1 MSKLKKRLLIII
13 GIITIILIVL
23 VFSFNAIVA
32 YTISN
37 KVDNYLAEHPVKNYQ
52 IEYDRIGFNFL
63 NRSARIIGL
72 TYTPNDSYVD
82 SMKSTGFKAMIPE
95 VKVGRFIVSGI
106 NIIDLIK
113 NKEVIIDKI
122 KIKNVKLTLNK
133 IDGKTP
139 DKKKKIK
146 LPATGSLIPDSVKIK
161 GLNKIVI
168 DKFLITNS
176 KVEIYNLNKLQTE
189 LTNKK
194 INFTIDGIKLDKKE
208 NVKDYL
214 FVEIKD
220 MLLEIDHNVFRTPDN
235 LYEITFDKLSTTFRD
250 EAIAI
255 SNFHF
260 KPLYSKT
267 KFSKHIKYQQER
279 YDIKS
284 QQVLISHP
292 NYKQLIQG
300 NELDIQNVTI
310 TKPDISIYRDKR
322 LPFPHFKRP
331 LLPHQALK
339 RMALQLKVDSVQIVD
354 ATFVYEEK
362 TDRNSQTLYLDF
374 QKLSGI
380 ILNVNN
386 TKEALAE
393 NDIMKVSFK
402 GRLMG
407 KAPFDIDFRFPMK
420 AKNDT
425 FVFSGTVYGKVPFEI
440 FNKAVFPAAGVRFD
454 DGTLNKLTFKG
465 GANPKYSKGSMTL
478 LYDNLNLHIVK
489 SDEVSKNKFLSW
501 SASAMVR
508 KNNPSDGDP
517 PKVAYMVFE
526 RDIEKGFGNFLWK
539 TILSGLKGSM
549 IVSMNTINKNKY
561 NSFSKVAT
569 SKSRKNKGDSENKK
583 KKKKKWFWQNKDK
596 K

>member
-1 MSKLKKRLLIII
+1 MSKSKKRLLIILGVI
-13 GIITIILIVL
+13 SIILIVL
-23 VFSFNAIVA
+23 VFFFNAIVA
-32 YTISN
+32 HTISN
-37 KVDNYLAEHPVKNYQ
+37 KVDKYLAEHPVKNYQ
-52 IEYDRIGFNFL
+52 IEYDRVGFNFL

-72 TYTPNDSYVD
+72 TYTPNESYID

-95 VKVGRFIVSGI
+95 VKVGKFIVSGI
-106 NIIDLIK
+106 DLFDLIK
-113 NKEVIIDKI
+113 NKEVIIDEI
-122 KIKNVKLTLNK
+122 KIKKLELTLNK
-133 IDGKTP
+133 IEGKAP
-139 DKKKKIK
+139 VKKKKIK
-146 LPATGSLIPDSVKIK
+146 LPKNGSLIPDSVKIK
-161 GLNKIVI
+161 GLNKIHI
-168 DKFLITNS
+168 DKFLVTNS
-176 KVEIYNLNKLQTE
+176 KVEIYNLSSLRTE

-220 MLLEIDHNVFRTPDN
+220 MLLEIDHNIFKTPDN

-250 EAIAI
+250 KAISI

-260 KPLYSKT
+260 KPLYSKAG
-267 KFSKHIKYQQER
+267 FSKQIKYQQER
-279 YDIKS
+279 YDIRS

-292 NYKQLIQG
+292 DYTKLIQG
-300 NELDIQNVTI
+300 NELDIQNVLI

-339 RMALQLKVDSVQIVD
+339 KMAMQLKVDTVQIVD
-354 ATFVYEEK
+354 GTFVYEEK

-380 ILNVNN
+380 LSNVTN

-393 NDIMKVSFK
+393 NSIMKASFK

-454 DGTLNKLTFKG
+454 GGTLNKLSFKG

-478 LYDNLNLHIVK
+478 LYDNLSLHVVK

-517 PKVAYMVFE
+517 PKTAYMVFD
-526 RDIEKGFGNFLWK
+526 RDMEKGFGNFLWK

-549 IVSMNTINKNKY
+549 IVSMNSINKNKY
-561 NSFSKVAT
+561 NAYSKVTT
-569 SKSRKNKGDSENKK
+569 SKPQKNKSDSGNK
-583 KKKKKWFWQNKDK
+583 KKKKKWFWQKKDK

>member
-13 GIITIILIVL
+13 GVITIIFIIL
-23 VFSFNAIVA
+23 VFPFNAIVA
-32 YTISN
+32 YTISS

-106 NIIDLIK
+106 NLIDLIN

-139 DKKKKIK
+139 DEKKKIK

-168 DKFLITNS
+168 DKFLVTNS

-292 NYKQLIQG
+292 NYNKLIQG
-300 NELDIQNVTI
+300 NELDIKNVII

-322 LPFPHFKRP
+322 LPFPHHKQP

-339 RMALQLKVDSVQIVD
+339 RMALQLKVDSVHIVE

-374 QKLSGI
+374 QKLSGVI
-380 ILNVNN
+380 SNVTN
-386 TKEALAE
+386 TKEALAL
-393 NDIMKVSFK
+393 NDIMKASFK

-407 KAPFDIDFRFPMK
+407 EAPFDLNFSFPMK

-425 FVFSGTVYGKVPFEI
+425 FVFSGTVNGKVPFKV
-440 FNKAVFPAAGVRFD
+440 FNKAVFPAAGIRFD
-454 DGTLNKLTFKG
+454 GGTLNKLTFKG

-478 LYDNLNLHIVK
+478 LYDSLSLHVVK
-489 SDEVSKNKFLSW
+489 SDEVSKKKFLSW
-501 SASAMVR
+501 SASALVR
-508 KNNPSDGDP
+508 KNNPSDNNP
-517 PKVAYMVFE
+517 PKTAYMVFE
-526 RDIEKGFGNFLWK
+526 RNIEKGFGNFLWK
-539 TILSGLKGSM
+539 TIFSGLKGTM

-561 NSFSKVAT
+561 NSFSKVTT
-569 SKSRKNKGDSENKK
+569 SKSEKNKDDSG
-583 KKKKKWFWQNKDK
+583 KKKKKWFWQKKDK